1 MITFPANCWRRS
13 LKISWLMVFYR
24 EKFKPQEARL
34 TIQFLTAEKK
44 EAFRPPFDLLSCF
57 PFKAD
62 FKARNIFS
70 EKIFLALFID
80 FTFRKNVVNHRKDHD
95 LSTSKCF
102 FRHGNHKHQHL
113 RPWQIVWTRE
123 TETVSIVRKG
133 REKIRND
140 EPIYKRQNYPE
151 NVLEKKIAPY

>member
-13 LKISWLMVFYR
+13 LKISWLFVFYR
-24 EKFKPQEARL
+24 EKFKPQEVRL
-34 TIQFLTAEKK
+34 AIQFLTAGKK
-44 EAFRPPFDLLSCF
+44 EAFGPPFDLLSCF
-57 PFKAD
+57 LYKAD

-80 FTFRKNVVNHRKDHD
+80 FTFRKNVVNHRKDRD

-113 RPWQIVWTRE
+113 RP
-123 TETVSIVRKG
+123 
-133 REKIRND
+133 
-140 EPIYKRQNYPE
+140 
-151 NVLEKKIAPY
+151 

>member
-1 MITFPANCWRRS
+1 
-13 LKISWLMVFYR
+13 MVFCR

-34 TIQFLTAEKK
+34 AIQFLTAEKK

-80 FTFRKNVVNHRKDHD
+80 FTFRKNVVNHRKDRD
-95 LSTSKCF
+95 L
-102 FRHGNHKHQHL
+102 
-113 RPWQIVWTRE
+113 
-123 TETVSIVRKG
+123 
-133 REKIRND
+133 
-140 EPIYKRQNYPE
+140 
-151 NVLEKKIAPY
+151 